1 MWRKPTQPTPTK
13 EQVREYLKHRRQERT
28 PPPDIKEIR
37 RQLGWDL
44 VDADRRKKSK

>member
-1 MWRKPTQPTPTK
+1 MWKKSHPTK
-13 EQVREYLKHRRQERT
+13 EQIREYLRHRRQEQT

-44 VDADRRKKSK
+44 FDAVRRKRTK